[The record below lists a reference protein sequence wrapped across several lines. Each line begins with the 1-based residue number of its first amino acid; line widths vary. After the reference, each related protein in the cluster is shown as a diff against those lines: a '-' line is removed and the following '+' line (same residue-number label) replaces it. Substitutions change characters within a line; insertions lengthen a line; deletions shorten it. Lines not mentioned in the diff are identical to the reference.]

1 MCCCQFDML
10 KDQWSPALTAAKFLH
25 ILPARLF
32 DIVVDRDECGDVALR
47 LQLEVRLPFG
57 MVA

>member
-1 MCCCQFDML
+1 ML